1 MVASLAGQPPRVVR
15 LPSERVTSVRGET
28 RTVLTCT
35 AEEFLVNAQ
44 LDAYELDAQQGDPR
58 VYSQNWER
66 RIPRDLV

>member
-1 MVASLAGQPPRVVR
+1 M
-15 LPSERVTSVRGET
+15 TSVRGET